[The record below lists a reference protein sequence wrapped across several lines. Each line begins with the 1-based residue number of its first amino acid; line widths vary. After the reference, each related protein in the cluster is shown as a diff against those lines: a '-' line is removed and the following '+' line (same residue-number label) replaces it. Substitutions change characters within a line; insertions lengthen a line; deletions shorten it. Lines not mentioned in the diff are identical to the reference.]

1 MVTTTPDLHDALVQ
15 AGVHKDAAARIAR
28 GIERRI
34 LLPPWSVS
42 ILIATIIGGFGM
54 LTVGI
59 DWVRSDVQDVRA
71 EVAANRDRIDAL
83 NERFSSMSERI
94 SSLEV
99 GMSGRLTR
107 IETLLEKV
115 EERLPER
122 R

>member
-1 MVTTTPDLHDALVQ
+1 MATTTPDLHDARVQ

-28 GIERRI
+28 GIERRA

-42 ILIATIIGGFGM
+42 ILITAIIAGFGT
-54 LTVGI
+54 LTVSI

-71 EVAANRDRIDAL
+71 EVRAEVAASRDRIDAL
-83 NERFSSMSERI
+83 NERI

-99 GMSGRLTR
+99 GMSGRFTR
-107 IETLLEKV
+107 IETLLE
-115 EERLPER
+115 ERLPER

>member
-1 MVTTTPDLHDALVQ
+1 MATTTPDLHDARVQ
-15 AGVHKDAAARIAR
+15 AGVHKDAAAGIAR
-28 GIERRI
+28 GIERRA

-42 ILIATIIGGFGM
+42 ILITAIIAGFGT
-54 LTVGI
+54 LTVSI
-59 DWVRSDVQDVRA
+59 DWVRSDVQDIRA

-83 NERFSSMSERI
+83 NERI

-107 IETLLEKV
+107 IETLLE
-115 EERLPER
+115 ERLPER

>member
-1 MVTTTPDLHDALVQ
+1 MAATTPDLHDARVQ
-15 AGVHKDAAARIAR
+15 AGVHKDAAAKIAR
-28 GIERRI
+28 GIERRA

-42 ILIATIIGGFGM
+42 ILITAIIAGFGT
-54 LTVGI
+54 LTVSI
-59 DWVRSDVQDVRA
+59 DWVRSDVQDIRA

-83 NERFSSMSERI
+83 NERI

-107 IETLLEKV
+107 IETLLE
-115 EERLPER
+115 ERLPER